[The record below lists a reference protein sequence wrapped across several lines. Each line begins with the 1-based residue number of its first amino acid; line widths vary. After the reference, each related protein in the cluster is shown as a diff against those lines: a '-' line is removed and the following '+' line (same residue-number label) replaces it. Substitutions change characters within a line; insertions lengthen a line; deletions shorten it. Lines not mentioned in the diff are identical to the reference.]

1 MAQVS
6 VEALETRSLSSTGG
20 RLTGS
25 RSFYVYDDDSSTPI
39 LQPASIKF
47 GTATLPA
54 FGEAFPGET
63 EVFATTFSIEAVPN
77 SSYVWR
83 VTWQY
88 QSGGGGEIIDPIE
101 VQPVVPGYVTFSLEY
116 GGEFRDAWRADPGLT
131 LWSPSYTGTDIGGTK
146 IDAAGEPTSVFV
158 PMQMLIVEE
167 TVTSGSMA
175 SRSIN
180 IRLQTGT
187 RNSSAFYGAQNG
199 TLLYEGA
206 SARRVSLTAYSV
218 THRFRYDEW
227 LHARQQ
233 PRMNQQRQPDVDL
246 YSGFIQA
253 NFVRWVQPFP
263 NTSNFNAL
271 SENF

>member
-1 MAQVS
+1 MAQVT
-6 VEALETRSLSSTGG
+6 VEALDTRSLSDSGG
-20 RLTGS
+20 RLVGT
-25 RSFYVYDDDSSTPI
+25 RSFYVYDDTTPMVEPSSM
-39 LQPASIKF
+39 QF
-47 GTATLPA
+47 GTGGMPDY
-54 FGEAFPGET
+54 GESFPGEP
-63 EVFATTFSIEAVPN
+63 EVFATSFSIEAVPN
-77 SSYVWR
+77 SNYVWR
-83 VTWQY
+83 ITWQY
-88 QSGGGGEIIDPIE
+88 MAGGGGEIIAPID
-101 VQPVVPGYVTFSLEY
+101 VQPMSPGYVTISLEY

-131 LWSPSYTGTDIGGTK
+131 LWSPFYTGTDIGGTK

-187 RNSSAFYGAQNG
+187 RNSSAFYGAQVG

-233 PRMNQQRQPDVDL
+233 PRMNQQRQPDVDI
-246 YSGFIQA
+246 YAGIIQA
-253 NFVRWVQPFP
+253 NSVRWVQPFP
-263 NTSNFNAL
+263 NHSNFNAL